1 MNPAGISY
9 LNAARGSQV
18 AVGGAVTTIAGTAQ
32 QSIFAFSGNTSLNT
46 LILTYATASTG
57 DWYSFKIPAA
67 GALLSLSTSTPSDGP
82 GEFSNSLSPHIQ
94 LYNPSGNL
102 VASGTVGS
110 DGRNETINYTPLVG
124 GTYFV
129 QVTAKSSTQGEY
141 VLAVQQ
147 ATPDTNGPSTANL
160 SVTPADA
167 NVPPAISATI
177 NDAVAGNSVVAA
189 EYFVDT
195 VGANGSG
202 TSLAGAFNA
211 ASMNVSGAL
220 TAAVFGGLSQGTH
233 TVYVHGENAAGYWGP
248 MVSVSFV
255 KDTVAPTVTVSSLST
270 LSSTPTLSGGVNDP
284 TATVEV
290 TVAGQTYPAINN
302 GDGTWTLPG
311 SSIVTPL
318 VAGIYDVQATATDP
332 AGNVGGDAATRD
344 LTVEPL
350 AVAQAP
356 LGSLVYSA
364 PIIGN
369 LSLPGLTDTFT
380 VVLDA
385 GETVSLAVSPSSSLQ
400 PTVAVCDPSGNT
412 LGSATATVSGGSAVV
427 ETVMATSSGNYSLNI
442 GSVGTTTGTYAA
454 SFVLNA
460 AVGDGGD
467 SLATAED
474 ITASFI
480 SLGGGAA
487 DRGAVMGTLG
497 SGAPSE
503 NWYSF
508 PLTAGETATIGLGSA
523 VGSGDSLQLYG
534 AAEDLLAQG
543 VSAANLTQVIGNFVA
558 PTTGTYYVCV
568 SGTGSSYNLFLTRNA
583 DFDTEP
589 NDPVT
594 WPGGVGAQTLSTSQ
608 VLGAVTTS
616 PNWYDFTLPAAA
628 DVSLSTVTPYNGA
641 GQFSNTFDPYLEL
654 HDASGDLL
662 ASAENNFGG
671 TNALIDQP
679 LAAGTYFVQ
688 VSAPPLTPA
697 SAGEYVLSIAW
708 GLPAPTVAATPLIT
722 NNPQPALSGAV
733 SDPTAKIQVTVDGA
747 TYTGVNNGDGTWSLP
762 QGTIQP
768 ALPDGSYEVDV
779 TALTSGHF
787 LGVADAPNALLVDT
801 TPPTVSISAPRH
813 PKRAAD
819 PLPTR

>member
-1 MNPAGISY
+1 
-9 LNAARGSQV
+9 
-18 AVGGAVTTIAGTAQ
+18 
-32 QSIFAFSGNTSLNT
+32 
-46 LILTYATASTG
+46 
-57 DWYSFKIPAA
+57 
-67 GALLSLSTSTPSDGP
+67 
-82 GEFSNSLSPHIQ
+82 
-94 LYNPSGNL
+94 
-102 VASGTVGS
+102 
-110 DGRNETINYTPLVG
+110 
-124 GTYFV
+124 
-129 QVTAKSSTQGEY
+129 
-141 VLAVQQ
+141 
-147 ATPDTNGPSTANL
+147 
-160 SVTPADA
+160 
-167 NVPPAISATI
+167 
-177 NDAVAGNSVVAA
+177 
-189 EYFVDT
+189 
-195 VGANGSG
+195 
-202 TSLAGAFNA
+202 
-211 ASMNVSGAL
+211 MNVSGAL

-332 AGNVGGDAATRD
+332 AGNVGSDAATRD

-380 VVLDA
+380 VALDA

-487 DRGAVMGTLG
+487 DRGLSWARLV
-497 SGAPSE
+497 
-503 NWYSF
+503 
-508 PLTAGETATIGLGSA
+508 
-523 VGSGDSLQLYG
+523 
-534 AAEDLLAQG
+534 
-543 VSAANLTQVIGNFVA
+543 VA
-558 PTTGTYYVCV
+558 PRRKTGI
-568 SGTGSSYNLFLTRNA
+568 A
-583 DFDTEP
+583 
-589 NDPVT
+589 
-594 WPGGVGAQTLSTSQ
+594 
-608 VLGAVTTS
+608 S
-616 PNWYDFTLPAAA
+616 P
-628 DVSLSTVTPYNGA
+628 
-641 GQFSNTFDPYLEL
+641 
-654 HDASGDLL
+654 
-662 ASAENNFGG
+662 
-671 TNALIDQP
+671 
-679 LAAGTYFVQ
+679 
-688 VSAPPLTPA
+688 
-697 SAGEYVLSIAW
+697 
-708 GLPAPTVAATPLIT
+708 
-722 NNPQPALSGAV
+722 
-733 SDPTAKIQVTVDGA
+733 
-747 TYTGVNNGDGTWSLP
+747 
-762 QGTIQP
+762 
-768 ALPDGSYEVDV
+768 
-779 TALTSGHF
+779 
-787 LGVADAPNALLVDT
+787 
-801 TPPTVSISAPRH
+801 
-813 PKRAAD
+813 
-819 PLPTR
+819 